1 MTRDRSSAVSGRQE
15 MIVDITALVAAFTG
29 AGWGAVLTR
38 DLMRGR
44 RWRAAADAGV
54 GSASLLNVVTLG
66 RGSWSEHVVILIV
79 GVGLI
84 ILSAVAFGAD
94 RGN

>member
-1 MTRDRSSAVSGRQE
+1 M
-15 MIVDITALVAAFTG
+15 
-29 AGWGAVLTR
+29 
-38 DLMRGR
+38 
-44 RWRAAADAGV
+44 
-54 GSASLLNVVTLG
+54 TLG
-66 RGSWSEHVVILIV
+66 RGSWSEHVVILII